1 MSIVDEIKQ
10 RLDAVEVIG
19 GYVPLQ
25 KAGRTYKGLCPFHTE
40 KTPSFIVFPDSGTW
54 HCFGA
59 CATGGDIF
67 TFVMRREGVDFPEAL
82 RMLAER
88 AGVELHPLDSAELE
102 LKDELERLRAVNAAA
117 AGYWHRVLLE
127 GAAGE
132 PGRQY
137 LARRGVTRETMAAF
151 QLGFAVDGWHTL
163 DEHLRGQKYAPAD
176 LLDAGLT
183 IRNDAGN
190 VYDRFRGRLMF
201 PIRDVQGHIIG
212 FAGRV
217 LDSSLPKY
225 MNTPQT
231 ALFDKGSVLYGI
243 DLARETIRESGTA
256 IVVEGYMD
264 VIVPHQC
271 GVRNLVAVMGTAL
284 TEAHMKTL
292 KRITKRL
299 ILALDPDAAGM
310 HATEKGVSTAQQH
323 LERKVVPVLTAS
335 GLVRFEDQ
343 LDAEIRVLT
352 LPDGLDPDELILKD
366 RTRWDDLVENA
377 LPVADYFFGV
387 VLGQEDVSTAKGKRE
402 AADRLLPVIA
412 AMDNPVE
419 RTHYLQRLAQR
430 LRVDERQLQP
440 AVARLRGGSASPMRA
455 ERGSAPTPPTG
466 ASNASVQNSE
476 LGLEERFVALLL
488 HSPGMLPEV
497 LALSELTPDALEDV
511 RNRQVFV
518 ALQKC
523 ADDPAGSP
531 PLEGRLDSEL
541 YGHVESLLQSLQS
554 GPPLSAEMVRED
566 LLKCSTRLK
575 KSYLSRLI
583 RDLRFVLQDAQD
595 DGNEAQL
602 REMNALIDGLTRD
615 YHQIDRRSY
624 AATFVGRKQR

>member
-1 MSIVDEIKQ
+1 MSVVDEIKQ

-40 KTPSFIVFPDSGTW
+40 KTPSFIVFPESQSW

-67 TFVMRREGVDFPEAL
+67 SFVMRREGVEFSEAL

-88 AGVELHPLDSAELE
+88 AGVTLRPLDTAELE
-102 LKDELERLRAVNAAA
+102 LKDELDRLREVNVAA
-117 AGYWHRVLLE
+117 AGYWHRVLTE
-127 GAAGE
+127 SAAGE

-137 LARRGVTRETMAAF
+137 LARRGVTRETMSAF
-151 QLGFAVDGWHTL
+151 QLGFAVDDWHVL
-163 DEHLRGQKYAPAD
+163 DEYLRRNKFAPQD

-183 IRNDAGN
+183 IKNDAGN

-201 PIRDVQGHIIG
+201 PIRDVQGHVIG

-217 LDSSLPKY
+217 LDSSQPKY

-231 ALFDKGSVLYGI
+231 SLFDKGSVLYGI
-243 DLARETIRESGTA
+243 DLAREAIRESGTA
-256 IVVEGYMD
+256 ILVEGYMD
-264 VIVPHQC
+264 VIVPYQC

-299 ILALDPDAAGM
+299 ILALDPDAAGV
-310 HATEKGVSTAQQH
+310 HATEKGVETAQQF
-323 LERKVVPVLTAS
+323 LGRKVVPVPTAS
-335 GLVRFEDQ
+335 GLVRFEEQ
-343 LDAEIRVLT
+343 LDAEIRILA

-366 RTRWDDLVENA
+366 RARWDDLVTNA
-377 LPVADYFFGV
+377 LPVADFFFGL
-387 VLGQEDVSTAKGKRE
+387 VLGQADVSTAKGKRE

-419 RTHYLQRLAQR
+419 RTHYVQRLAQR

-440 AVARLRGGSASPMRA
+440 EVARLRGGNTTPARALRGERTSTPSAAAASHSP
-455 ERGSAPTPPTG
+455 
-466 ASNASVQNSE
+466 E

-488 HSPGMLPEV
+488 HSPELLDQVQAMSGLAPE
-497 LALSELTPDALEDV
+497 ALEDV
-511 RNRQVFV
+511 RNRQVYAV
-518 ALQKC
+518 LQDAAAKK
-523 ADDPAGSP
+523 DAGSDS
-531 PLEGRLDSEL
+531 LEGRLDSEL
-541 YGHVESLLQSLQS
+541 RAHVESLLQSLQS
-554 GPPLSAEMVRED
+554 GPPLSPEMVRED

-575 KSYLSRLI
+575 KSHLSRLI

-602 REMNALIDGLTRD
+602 RDINALIDGLTRD
-615 YHQIDRRSY
+615 YHLIDQRSY